1 MDENLDKSLNELAKS
16 QEEVVNLMYTGIFSE
31 LQDENE
37 KYLSTITSM
46 AKCFVESVDRC
57 LLEVAQ
63 EQQSSIVSVAISYL
77 QMSLNVICRPIEDEM
92 REKILMM
99 AFPDY
104 DIKIA
109 KRQKFE
115 EKTE

>member
-1 MDENLDKSLNELAKS
+1 MDEQLAKS
-16 QEEVVNLMYTGIFSE
+16 LDDLTKSQVEVVNLMYTGIFSE
-31 LQDENE
+31 LEDENE

-46 AKCFVESVDRC
+46 TRCFVESVDKC

-109 KRQKFE
+109 KREKVE